1 MSSIRDVAK
10 LCHVSPAT
18 VSRVLNN
25 DQTYKTTPET
35 RKNVLR
41 AVAELDYKPLARK
54 RKKDAP
60 QGQGRPMIS
69 IGCLLATTKGKYSD
83 PYYLSIL
90 SGIESEMER
99 LGGAVT
105 FLHTEQELEN
115 KEVLANLLSMRL
127 DGLVLMRPIA
137 DPLFAL
143 LRSNIPHL
151 VGIDIGHA
159 SIDSIDY
166 DHARVSRMAV
176 EYLYKKGH
184 RQIGFVGGAVGK
196 VPLIQCRRYRSYVE
210 TMADFGLP
218 IHHEWVLD
226 CKWDDKLC
234 IRLVEKVHKSHV
246 LPTAFYA
253 ASDLMG
259 IAVLRALCQ
268 LGVSVPDEVAVMGM
282 SNIEMSQYTN
292 PPLTTIDVPTYE
304 MGVTVARTI
313 TNRIQGDA
321 TLPKRI
327 ILPSTLIERGSV

>member
-1 MSSIRDVAK
+1 MSSIRDVAR
-10 LCHVSPAT
+10 LACVSPAT

-35 RKNVLR
+35 RKNVLQ
-41 AVAELDYKPLARK
+41 AVAELDYKPLVK
-54 RKKDAP
+54 RRVESTPGTAGNPK
-60 QGQGRPMIS
+60 IS

-90 SGIESEMER
+90 SGIESEMAKFN
-99 LGGAVT
+99 GAVT

-115 KEVLANLLSMRL
+115 QSILRDLLDMKL
-127 DGLVLMRPIA
+127 DGLVLMRTIA
-137 DPLFAL
+137 DPLFNIL
-143 LRSNIPHL
+143 QTHIPHI
-151 VGIDIGHA
+151 VGIDISHA

-184 RQIGFVGGAVGK
+184 RKIGFIGGGIGK
-196 VPLIQCRRYRSYVE
+196 VPLQKCRRYRSYFE
-210 TMADFGLP
+210 TMTDLLLEVRP
-218 IHHEWVLD
+218 EWVLD

-234 IRLVEKVHKSHV
+234 MRLVEKVYKSYQ

-253 ASDLMG
+253 SSDLM
-259 IAVLRALCQ
+259 AMAAMRSLYQ
-268 LGVSVPDEVAVMGM
+268 LGVHVPDQVAVIGM

-292 PPLTTIDVPTYE
+292 PPLTTINVPTYE
-304 MGVTVARTI
+304 MGITVARVI
-313 TNRIQGDA
+313 TARIQGDT

-327 ILPSTLIERGSV
+327 LLPSTLIERDSV

>member
-1 MSSIRDVAK
+1 MSSIRDVAR
-10 LCHVSPAT
+10 LARVSPAT

-35 RKNVLR
+35 RKNVLQ
-41 AVAELDYKPLARK
+41 AVAELDYKPLVKK
-54 RKKDAP
+54 RVEGTAAVVSNPKIA
-60 QGQGRPMIS
+60 

-90 SGIESEMER
+90 SGIESEIAKYN
-99 LGGAVT
+99 GAVT

-115 KEVLANLLSMRL
+115 QSVLRDLLDMRL
-127 DGLVLMRPIA
+127 DGLVLMRTIA
-137 DPLFAL
+137 DPLFNL
-143 LRSNIPHL
+143 LQTHIAHI

-166 DHARVSRMAV
+166 DHAWVSRMAV

-184 RQIGFVGGAVGK
+184 RQIGFIGGGLGQI
-196 VPLIQCRRYRSYVE
+196 PLQKCRRYRSYFE
-210 TMADFGLP
+210 TMADLSLEVRQ
-218 IHHEWVLD
+218 EWVLD

-234 IRLVEKVHKSHV
+234 MKLVEKAHKAHQ

-253 ASDLMG
+253 SSDLM
-259 IAVLRALCQ
+259 AMAAMRALYQ
-268 LGVSVPDEVAVMGM
+268 LGIRVPDQVAIIGM

-292 PPLTTIDVPTYE
+292 PPLTTINVPTYE
-304 MGVTVARTI
+304 MGITVARVI
-313 TNRIQGDA
+313 AARIQGDT

-327 ILPSTLIERGSV
+327 LLPSTLVERDSV